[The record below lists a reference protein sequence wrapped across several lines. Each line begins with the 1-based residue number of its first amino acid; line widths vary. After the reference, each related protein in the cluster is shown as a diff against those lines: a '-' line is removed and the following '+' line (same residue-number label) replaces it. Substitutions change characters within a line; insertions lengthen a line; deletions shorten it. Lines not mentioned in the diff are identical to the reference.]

1 MNYQIP
7 PERFL
12 PYLTT
17 AEVEALPK
25 EHAVVILPV
34 AAIEQHGPHLP
45 VYTDTMIL
53 NAVLSRALESLDA
66 EVPVFTMPPLP
77 YGKSNEHA
85 GYAGTVYLSSETF
98 ITVLKEICGCLAK
111 SGFKRIVILNC
122 HGGNTEI
129 VSFVIRDIRE
139 QHGVKVFS
147 IEPWRP
153 LGGAKDPITPGG
165 GYDIHAGEG
174 ETSVMLAIAPS
185 LVHEELAPSSMPSK
199 LQEMGHPPGGGALT
213 FAWLMPDISTTG
225 VVGDATKAS
234 AEQGRAKLELYA
246 SRVASLLQEISV
258 FEF

>member
-1 MNYQIP
+1 MDYHIP
-7 PERFL
+7 ADRFL

-17 AEVEALPK
+17 REVEALPK

-34 AAIEQHGPHLP
+34 ASIEQHGPHLP
-45 VYTDTMIL
+45 VFTDTIIL
-53 NAVLSRALESLDA
+53 NATLSLALERLDA
-66 EVPVFTMPPLP
+66 DVPAFAMPPLP

-85 GYAGTVYLSSETF
+85 GYAGTVYLTSETF

-111 SGFKRIVILNC
+111 SGFKRIAILNC

-153 LGGAKDPITPGG
+153 LGGANDPLTPGG
-165 GYDIHAGEG
+165 GYDIHAGEK
-174 ETSVMLAIAPS
+174 ETSLMLAIAPG
-185 LVHEELAPSSMPSK
+185 LVHDDLAPSSMPSR
-199 LQEMGHPPGGGALT
+199 LQEMGYPPGGGAMT
-213 FAWLMPDISTTG
+213 FAWQMPDISATG

-234 AEQGRAKLELYA
+234 AEKGRAVLELYA
-246 SRVASLLQEISV
+246 SRIASLLQQISV